1 VKRVIVAIAAAA
13 LVAIGWYFSPGHPPR
28 TEEQKAR
35 AAKMIETSTA
45 LRRMLCNTE
54 RPHNGVDC
62 RFDEP

>member
-1 VKRVIVAIAAAA
+1 MKRIVVVLA
-13 LVAIGWYFSPGHPPR
+13 LVAMVGIGWYFSPGNPPQ
-28 TEEQKAR
+28 TEEEKVR
-35 AAKMIETSTA
+35 VAKMIETSTA